1 MLELKDDY
9 LAAEPILVSTLEKV
23 EGIRK
28 VYLSED
34 LATLDEH
41 SQIAP
46 ALHLIYWG
54 DRVAK
59 QAQAGVVGHVTQT
72 WVVVLVIDL
81 RKKHKAG
88 GQLADLIKT
97 MSGVHTELG
106 IINRVNAPEK
116 PSFRGGFGYYPL
128 AFELTFR
135 TKGAR
140 K

>member
-9 LAAEPILVSTLEKV
+9 LAAEPILVTTLEQV
-23 EGIRK
+23 ADIRK
-28 VYLSED
+28 VYRSED
-34 LATLDEH
+34 LATLDER
-41 SQIAP
+41 SQICP

-54 DRVAK
+54 DSIPL
-59 QAQAGVVGHVTQT
+59 QSQGGVVGHVTQT
-72 WVVVLVIDL
+72 WIVVLAIDL
-81 RKKHKAG
+81 RKKDKAG
-88 GQLADLIKT
+88 GLLADLIKT

-106 IINRVNAPEK
+106 SIKRVNAPAK